1 MSYKGV
7 DVSYAN
13 GSIEWSKACKDVDFA
28 IIRSSYG
35 SESPQQVDS
44 QYYNNANGCIKN
56 SVPFGTYHFA
66 YFTGVDKAKDEAD
79 FAVKMADK
87 YKSYVKFIAL
97 DIEEDSERYARQ
109 CGASPDWRK
118 CAEAFFERV
127 KKAGYVP
134 VLYANQSWLL
144 NKLGVDAMKKY
155 KLWLAAPDSSE
166 SIPKRYDSVIWQYSW
181 NGDVGGIRGDV
192 DMNICFEPSLF
203 SGKSEQSA
211 TKTEQNKTKPDEIS
225 QETSSSKV
233 DFKVKITSSNGVN
246 IRSGAS
252 TSYKILGAVP
262 YGCEVRISRQTSG
275 GGYSWGLTTYNGIKG
290 WIALDFTKRV
300 GASGIKVGS
309 TVRVKNGALVYGTN
323 TPLSSWVYNS
333 SFKVMEVSGD
343 RVVIGID
350 GNVTAAVSKDELI
363 VI

>member
-1 MSYKGV
+1 M
-7 DVSYAN
+7 
-13 GSIEWSKACKDVDFA
+13 
-28 IIRSSYG
+28 
-35 SESPQQVDS
+35 
-44 QYYNNANGCIKN
+44 
-56 SVPFGTYHFA
+56 
-66 YFTGVDKAKDEAD
+66 
-79 FAVKMADK
+79 
-87 YKSYVKFIAL
+87 KFIAL

-155 KLWLAAPDSSE
+155 KLWFASPDSSE

-181 NGDVGGIRGDV
+181 KGDVEGIRGDV

-203 SGKSEQSA
+203 TG
-211 TKTEQNKTKPDEIS
+211 KTEQSNSETKHPADEVG

-300 GASGIKVGS
+300 GTSGIKVGS
-309 TVRVKNGALVYGTN
+309 TVRVKSGALVYGTN
-323 TPLSSWVYNS
+323 TPLSSWVYDK
-333 SFKVMEVSGD
+333 SFTVMELNGD
-343 RVVIGID
+343 RAVIGIG